1 MYCKNCGGQVNDN
14 AAVCLHCGVKVG
26 SGSKFCPVCGA
37 QPDPMAV
44 VCVACGAP
52 LNQHGVQGAEG
63 IVNSFGVAIKTCF
76 NKFATFQ
83 GRANRS
89 EFWFWWLF
97 TLLLGFIP
105 LIGLIALFV
114 TLVPSIS
121 VAVRRLHDIGKSGWW
136 YWLCLIPLFGWI
148 ALIVLYCQESEPG
161 TNEYGPN
168 PNLQY

>member
-1 MYCKNCGGQVNDN
+1 
-14 AAVCLHCGVKVG
+14 
-26 SGSKFCPVCGA
+26 
-37 QPDPMAV
+37 MAV

-63 IVNSFGVAIKTCF
+63 IVNSFGAAIKTCF

-136 YWLCLIPLFGWI
+136 YWLGLIPLFGWI

-168 PNLQY
+168 PNLKY